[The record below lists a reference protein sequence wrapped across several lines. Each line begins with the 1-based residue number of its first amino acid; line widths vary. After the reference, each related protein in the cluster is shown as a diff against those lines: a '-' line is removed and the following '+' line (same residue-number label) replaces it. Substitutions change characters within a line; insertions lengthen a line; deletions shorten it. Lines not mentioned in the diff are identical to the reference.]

1 MSTTN
6 NQIILEGS
14 QVKAF
19 FGLTAVK
26 RAITIENNANIKQF
40 GHSAKLSVLVVGV
53 LEKINSKEGKAL
65 LKEKGFEGNAEQK
78 YQMIFGWG
86 KSNVTKYKNMGT
98 HQINFP
104 DSIEEYK
111 QAIAD
116 FKEEWAINCALSI
129 QGYNYYMSHDLTLKE
144 AYEMNN
150 QDTIDNGTEDTE
162 GEDTEE
168 GAENEG
174 STSLVSITI
183 KLDDLTT
190 ISMFEK
196 DGQFVSSSSASA
208 IANALSNLATTVA
221 TQGVVSASEVA

>member
-6 NQIILEGS
+6 NKLILEES

-53 LEKINSKEGKAL
+53 LEKINSAEGKKL
-65 LKEKGFEGNAEQK
+65 LKEKGFIGNSEQK
-78 YQMIFGWG
+78 YQMVFGWG

-116 FKEEWAINCALSI
+116 FKEEWAINCAFSI

-144 AYEMNN
+144 TNDLNN
-150 QDTIDNGTEDTE
+150 QDTIDNGTEE
-162 GEDTEE
+162 TEE
-168 GAENEG
+168 TEETESEA
-174 STSLVSITI
+174 STSMVSITI

-208 IANALSNLATTVA
+208 IANALSKLATTVA
-221 TQGVVSASEVA
+221 TQGVVTASEMA

>member
-1 MSTTN
+1 MSNTN
-6 NQIILEGS
+6 NLNILGQS

-19 FGLTAVK
+19 FGLTALS
-26 RAITIENNANIKQF
+26 RAIATDKNFKVKQF
-40 GHSAKLSVLVVGV
+40 SHSAKLSTLVVGV

-65 LKEKGFEGNAEQK
+65 LKEKGFVGNNEQK
-78 YQMIFGWG
+78 YQMVFGWG
-86 KSNVTKYKNMGT
+86 KSNVTKYKNMGKY
-98 HQINFP
+98 QEQFP

-111 QAIAD
+111 KAIED
-116 FKEEWAINCALSI
+116 FKEEWGIDATMSI

-144 AYEMNN
+144 QADMDN
-150 QDTIDNGTEDTE
+150 QEGIDNGAEDTE
-162 GEDTEE
+162 GEDTEGE
-168 GAENEG
+168 GEG
-174 STSLVSITI
+174 STSMVSITI

-221 TQGVVSASEVA
+221 TQGVVTASEVA